1 MVVFTDLD
9 GTLLD
14 SATYSFDAARDALAE
29 LRARGIP
36 LVIVSSKTRAEI
48 EPIRLQLHNDH
59 PFIVENGGAVF
70 IPTNY
75 FPFPLT
81 DAVHRGSYH
90 VVELGTSY
98 PTLRTALKEIQ
109 KKLGR
114 EMRGYGD
121 MSVNEIAARTGLSP
135 HETLLSKE
143 RGYDEPFVIDGSAV
157 QDETVVEA
165 INERGFRCTKGE
177 RFYHLLGS
185 HDKGHAVQYLIRCY
199 RSQVGDE
206 HRTLSALAIG
216 NSLNDLP
223 MLAVVDQPILVQRTD
238 GSYEAGIELPG
249 LTWAPGPG
257 PTGWNLSVLSLLQ
270 EG

>member
-14 SATYSFDAARDALAE
+14 SATYSFDAACEALAE
-29 LRARGIP
+29 LRAHGIP
-36 LVIVSSKTRAEI
+36 LVVVSSKTRAEI

-81 DAVHRGSYH
+81 DTVYRGSYH
-90 VVELGTSY
+90 VFELGTSY

-121 MSVNEIAARTGLSP
+121 MSVDEIAARTGLSP
-135 HETLLSKE
+135 YETLLSKE

-157 QDETVVEA
+157 PDETVVEA

-185 HDKGHAVQYLIRCY
+185 HDKGQAVQYLIRCY
-199 RSQVGDE
+199 RSQAGDE
-206 HRTLSALAIG
+206 HRTLTALAIG
-216 NSLNDLP
+216 NSLNDLS

-249 LTWAPGPG
+249 LTWAPGSG
-257 PTGWNLSVLSLLQ
+257 PTGWNLAVLSLLQ